1 MSGLMD
7 VRTNAVCPRCGSVF
21 HPSLDDFKMERTVRC
36 PNGHP
41 VQLIDQGDG
50 LRNADR
56 ELDRTI
62 RKLRQKGIKVT
73 FRNRR

>member
-1 MSGLMD
+1 
-7 VRTNAVCPRCGSVF
+7 
-21 HPSLDDFKMERTVRC
+21 MERTVTCR
-36 PNGHP
+36 NGHP
-41 VQLIDQGDG
+41 VKLIDRGDG
-50 LRNADR
+50 LRRADR